1 MRIRGVIFL
10 LVLIIVLSIFV
21 NSEDDEFGL
30 TGGGEADEEEQQII
44 PTATP
49 YTDPEN
55 IPNAVYS
62 AATDD
67 EEASLDVTEVEEA
80 VAVNN
85 YQGELT
91 GDGWGASARY
101 SNAIFDK
108 NGIYQAT
115 ITGIAAGASYYI
127 ISTAG
132 DHVLRYTASE
142 EESSVRKIVINAGA
156 ETWITVIMEEGD
168 TIESGTTKA
177 DMPYIFTAEE
187 NKATYSFAEGAMIET
202 EQGNFAYDG
211 SFHEDFE
218 VTEKVQTA
226 LTAQGFYNVTL
237 SPETEYR
244 YIYDTLNLSL
254 ENTDEIKEIS
264 ICKGMNEDCDVLNK
278 GNAFTI
284 TGENKILKQQGYPIL
299 EYYDANN
306 IIDIN
311 FAEETITLSN
321 INPEEDILALF
332 RTGYFEITETQ
343 DDTKARALL
352 NEYPMLFRSYD
363 SDKPYPGWILD
374 DTNAFVYEDE
384 DSDVKILPTEEL
396 YIQTCVAA
404 IQKKIRGESESVP
417 AFC

>member
-85 YQGELT
+85 YQGQLT

-142 EESSVRKIVINAGA
+142 KESSSRKIVIDAGA

-177 DMPYIFTAEE
+177 DMPYIFTA
-187 NKATYSFAEGAMIET
+187 
-202 EQGNFAYDG
+202 Q
-211 SFHEDFE
+211 
-218 VTEKVQTA
+218 
-226 LTAQGFYNVTL
+226 
-237 SPETEYR
+237 
-244 YIYDTLNLSL
+244 
-254 ENTDEIKEIS
+254 
-264 ICKGMNEDCDVLNK
+264 
-278 GNAFTI
+278 
-284 TGENKILKQQGYPIL
+284 ENKIFMYNQKYGLIL
-299 EYYDANN
+299 
-306 IIDIN
+306 
-311 FAEETITLSN
+311 F
-321 INPEEDILALF
+321 
-332 RTGYFEITETQ
+332 
-343 DDTKARALL
+343 
-352 NEYPMLFRSYD
+352 
-363 SDKPYPGWILD
+363 
-374 DTNAFVYEDE
+374 
-384 DSDVKILPTEEL
+384 
-396 YIQTCVAA
+396 
-404 IQKKIRGESESVP
+404 
-417 AFC
+417 